1 MKNFK
6 LLICI
11 CAILLNFTSC
21 DSDVYSEYTSQESGI
36 SNQKELID
44 RLNNLT
50 LLYGGSIKITNPQK
64 IKKEDVDKLEEW
76 LKETKQYNISCIITQ
91 HNGISTSFSQERH
104 LRLNSIKRTKS
115 VAEETPPITGGY
127 NKLIFAVEITK
138 IEDNKYEA
146 TCEVSDNKAKFYKC
160 ICDNTK
166 ATYSDPVLTF
176 STKATVYISIGHG
189 YEYTTP
195 YNIEGYYDY
204 SKKEGE
210 LTISA
215 A

>member
-64 IKKEDVDKLEEW
+64 NKERRCRQIGRMVKRDK
-76 LKETKQYNISCIITQ
+76 
-91 HNGISTSFSQERH
+91 
-104 LRLNSIKRTKS
+104 
-115 VAEETPPITGGY
+115 
-127 NKLIFAVEITK
+127 
-138 IEDNKYEA
+138 
-146 TCEVSDNKAKFYKC
+146 
-160 ICDNTK
+160 
-166 ATYSDPVLTF
+166 
-176 STKATVYISIGHG
+176 
-189 YEYTTP
+189 
-195 YNIEGYYDY
+195 
-204 SKKEGE
+204 
-210 LTISA
+210 TI
-215 A
+215 

>member
-76 LKETKQYNISCIITQ
+76 LKETKQYN
-91 HNGISTSFSQERH
+91 
-104 LRLNSIKRTKS
+104 LNS
-115 VAEETPPITGGY
+115 
-127 NKLIFAVEITK
+127 
-138 IEDNKYEA
+138 A
-146 TCEVSDNKAKFYKC
+146 T
-160 ICDNTK
+160 
-166 ATYSDPVLTF
+166 L
-176 STKATVYISIGHG
+176 
-189 YEYTTP
+189 
-195 YNIEGYYDY
+195 
-204 SKKEGE
+204 
-210 LTISA
+210 L
-215 A
+215 